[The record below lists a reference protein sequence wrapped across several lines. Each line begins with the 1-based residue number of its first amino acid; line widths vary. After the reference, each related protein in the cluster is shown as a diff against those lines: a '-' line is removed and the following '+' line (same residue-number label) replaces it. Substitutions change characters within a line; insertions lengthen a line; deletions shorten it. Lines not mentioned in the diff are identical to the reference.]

1 MRARI
6 DFLITAWLTVLV
18 LGVIV
23 FCQQREIQSLR
34 GMVASDSMVING
46 FQYAQDRLRAGL
58 DSCRR
63 DFYDL
68 AKMTDRLAM
77 KRKAK

>member
-1 MRARI
+1 M
-6 DFLITAWLTVLV
+6 ITAWLSVLL
-18 LGVIV
+18 LGAIV
-23 FCQQREIQSLR
+23 FRQQREIQSLR
-34 GMVASDSMVING
+34 GMVASDSMAINA
-46 FQYAQDRLRAGL
+46 FQYTQDRLRPAL

-68 AKMTDRLAM
+68 AKMTEGLAM